1 MMVPVLGEGPSVPV
15 FSGEEAEG
23 LPPTEVLRRSLGQTD
38 PGWGL
43 TKLPALLF
51 STLCAK
57 TRRQIAEARVLL

>member
-1 MMVPVLGEGPSVPV
+1 MVKGPLSLSSQGRRLRA
-15 FSGEEAEG
+15 F
-23 LPPTEVLRRSLGQTD
+23 LPTEVLRRSLGQTD